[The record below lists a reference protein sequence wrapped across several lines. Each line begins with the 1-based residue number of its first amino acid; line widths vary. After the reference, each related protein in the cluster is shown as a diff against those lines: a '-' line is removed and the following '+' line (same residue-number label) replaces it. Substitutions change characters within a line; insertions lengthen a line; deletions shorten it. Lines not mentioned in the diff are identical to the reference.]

1 MGMEA
6 PFDGLLH
13 YPGALS
19 VHFTRIL
26 IFNTGA
32 AAKSS
37 IKDTGERN
45 VTYPV
50 ERQWRTISLRRTL

>member
-1 MGMEA
+1 MEMEA

-37 IKDTGERN
+37 IKDTGETN
-45 VTYPV
+45 VN
-50 ERQWRTISLRRTL
+50 IL